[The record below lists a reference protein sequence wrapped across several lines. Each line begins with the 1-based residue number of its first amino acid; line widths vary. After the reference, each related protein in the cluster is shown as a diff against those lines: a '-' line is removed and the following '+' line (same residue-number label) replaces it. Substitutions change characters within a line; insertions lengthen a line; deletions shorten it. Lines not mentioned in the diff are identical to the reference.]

1 MESRKF
7 NMGGPEDTIEEV
19 AEDVAETAV
28 DILGGVAAL
37 YLVEKGVETITDG
50 LDAEDEEEY

>member
-1 MESRKF
+1 
-7 NMGGPEDTIEEV
+7 MGGPEDTIEEV